1 MPDKKL
7 LLFDAMAIIY
17 RAHFA
22 FSRNPRINSKGLNT
36 GAVLGFTNTILDVI
50 NKEKPTHVG
59 VACDAKG
66 PTFRHEEFEEYK
78 AHRDEQPEDI
88 TTAIPYVFKVV
99 EAMGIPLLL
108 KEGYEADDIVGTL
121 AKQAAQQ
128 GFEVQMV
135 TIDKDYAQLVD
146 EHVYLYKLPYSG
158 KKDAEKWG
166 IKEVCQRWNLERP
179 EQVADILGLQ
189 GDSSDNIPGIP
200 GIGEKTAIKLVGKY
214 GSVEGLIENVEKL
227 KGKQKQNVQEFA
239 EQGLLSKKL
248 ATIYTEVPVEFSPDA
263 LVLNDY
269 TESEALKAVFA
280 ELEFRTLSKRV
291 FGQDI
296 TRSTRTKTAAAS
308 AQGDLFGSTKEA
320 KEDLGTDMPS
330 VSLPETEPKKDLDT
344 THHDYHLVDTP
355 ELRAELI
362 EFLKLQEMICVDTET
377 TSLDEIEAEVV
388 GLAICYREKEA
399 FYVPIPRQQDEAQA
413 VMEEFREVL
422 ESVEVGIVGQNIKYD
437 MLVLQNYDIQLRG
450 TLFDT
455 MIAHYLIEPEQRHGI
470 DVMADQLLNYKTMPI
485 SALIGKKGKNQGNM
499 GDLPPEKIKD
509 YACEDADITWQLY
522 QKLKPEVEAQYEK
535 LFYEV
540 EMPLIPV
547 LAAMEREGVSINRD
561 ALSRYSEELQGMLV
575 ELEESIYEHAGEEF
589 NVQSPK
595 QLGDILFDKL
605 KLDPKAKRTSKTKQ
619 YKTNEQI
626 LEKLRDKHPIISEIL
641 EFRQVQ
647 KLRSTYVEALPKFI
661 HKKDQRVHTSYRQ
674 AVTATGR
681 LSSDNPNL
689 QNIPIRTERG
699 RKIREAFVPKNDDFV
714 ILSADYSQIELRI
727 MAEFS
732 QDEVMVEAFRN
743 GKDIHRSTAAK
754 LYKVSPEEVNSDM
767 RRQAKTANFGII
779 YGVSAFGLSQ
789 QTELSR
795 KEAGKLIESYFEEF
809 PAIKQYMDEIV
820 KRAQEQGYVETIL
833 GRRRY
838 LRDIN
843 SGNAAQRGYAERNAI
858 NAPIQGSAA
867 DIIKVAMIQVQDWI
881 QSEGFRSRMV
891 MQVHDEL
898 VFEVHREE
906 LEIFEREVPERMKNA
921 LTLESVPLEVEAGSG
936 KDWLEAH

>member
-1 MPDKKL
+1 MPSKKL

-78 AHRDEQPEDI
+78 AHRDEQPEEI
-88 TTAIPYVFKVV
+88 TTAIPYVFKIV

-135 TIDKDYAQLVD
+135 TIDKDYAQLV
-146 EHVYLYKLPYSG
+146 EENVYLYKLPYSG

-189 GDSSDNIPGIP
+189 GDASDNIPGIP

-248 ATIYTEVPVEFSPDA
+248 ATIHTEVPVEFAPDA

-269 TESEALKAVFA
+269 TQSEALKAVFA
-280 ELEFRTLSKRV
+280 ELEFRTLSKRLFDEDV
-291 FGQDI
+291 
-296 TRSTRTKTAAAS
+296 TKRTKNTS
-308 AQGDLFGSTKEA
+308 AQGDLFGSTQEA
-320 KEDLGTDMPS
+320 KSEIGTDMPS

-355 ELRAELI
+355 ELRTELI

-377 TSLDEIEAEVV
+377 TSLDEIEAEIV

-399 FYVPIPRQQDEAQA
+399 FYVPVPQAFEEAKK
-413 VMEEFREVL
+413 VLEEFRKVL
-422 ESVEVGIVGQNIKYD
+422 EGTEVGIVGQNIKYD

-450 TLFDT
+450 TFFDT

-485 SALIGKKGKNQGNM
+485 SELIGKKGKNQGNM

-575 ELEESIYEHAGEEF
+575 ELEESIYEHAGEAF
-589 NVQSPK
+589 NIQSPK

-605 KLDPKAKRTSKTKQ
+605 ELDPKAKRTAKTKQ

-661 HKKDQRVHTSYRQ
+661 HEKDQRVHTSYRQ

-732 QDEVMVEAFRN
+732 KDEVMVEAFRN
-743 GKDIHRSTAAK
+743 GRDIHSSTAAK
-754 LYKVSPEEVNSDM
+754 LYKVDPEEVDSDM

-779 YGVSAFGLSQ
+779 YGVSAYGLSQ

-795 KEAGKLIESYFEEF
+795 KEAGKLIKSYFEEF
-809 PAIKQYMDEIV
+809 PAIKQYMDDIV
-820 KRAQEQGYVETIL
+820 ERAREQGYVETIL

-843 SGNAAQRGYAERNAI
+843 ASNANQRGYAERNAI

-867 DIIKVAMIQVQDWI
+867 DIIKVAMIKVQDWI
-881 QSEGFRSRMV
+881 ESEDFHSRMV

-898 VFEVHREE
+898 VFEVHRDE
-906 LEIFEREVPERMKNA
+906 LETFQKEVPERMKNA
-921 LTLESVPLEVEAGSG
+921 LTLENVPLEVEAGSG